1 VARARLVVVAS
12 SLLGEGTLRLRDGRA
27 LSYAEWGDP
36 HGIPVLH
43 FHGIPG
49 SRFERHVDDRLYA
62 RLGVRYVTTDRP
74 GYGSSDPLPG
84 RSFIDWA
91 SDVRELTD
99 HLGIERFRIF
109 AVSGGGPFALAAASA
124 LPDRVDRVAIV
135 SGVGP
140 VDRPGALRGMDFTE
154 RLNYWATP
162 RYPRVS
168 AAMTGAFL
176 GSAARASD
184 LIARAASH
192 AGKMVAS
199 RASDARV
206 LTEQLRESLRQGA
219 AAAVLENALC
229 ARPWGF
235 PLEGVA
241 AEVHLWHGNRDRV
254 CPLHHAQYLASL
266 LPSTTLTVRRGGH
279 FLVLRCAEETL
290 RGLTA

>member
-1 VARARLVVVAS
+1 VAS

-49 SRFERHVDDRLYA
+49 SRFERHVDDRLYT
-62 RLGVRYVTTDRP
+62 RLGVRYVTADRP
-74 GYGSSDPLPG
+74 GYGGSDPLQE
-84 RSFIDWA
+84 RTFLDWA

-109 AVSGGGPFALAAASA
+109 AVSGGAPFALAVASA

-140 VDRPGALRGMDFTE
+140 VDRPGAFRGMDLTE

-162 RYPRVS
+162 RYPRAS
-168 AAMTGAFL
+168 AAMTRAFL

-235 PLEGVA
+235 ALENVGT
-241 AEVHLWHGNRDRV
+241 EVQLWHGDRDHV

-290 RGLTA
+290 RGLIA